1 MYQSRAGDVRTL
13 FPAFQA
19 DKVGLRCIT
28 KRARPGECVGG
39 WARQRPTTLLPEL
52 GAAVRQRGN
61 VVSWVD
67 HGTSGRLKYVTI
79 LDVVHDDGIPMAW
92 CVVMLVVVGNSSIVM
107 LPLIRVPYYIEDRH
121 GRT

>member
-1 MYQSRAGDVRTL
+1 MVGRC
-13 FPAFQA
+13 FPHFSLIWSAFGALQRGPGREC
-19 DKVGLRCIT
+19 VWEGGRVSVILRCF
-28 KRARPGECVGG
+28 
-39 WARQRPTTLLPEL
+39 PEL